1 MTSRRG
7 IARFRAATGAAG
19 IYWRECTLPHFKCAL
34 TCARRTAGSFCFR
47 SLLRASSGCDCG
59 VGASTE
65 CVRGQFD
72 TTNVTDLLWCS
83 GTSPPAERP
92 KAIKE
97 AVTSLAGTARS
108 MRFKF
113 PRSTRVLKP
122 GLYAKAGYC
131 GLRCITRYHTIPL
144 IRPPSSTSENHI
156 PNRTSRPK
164 FSSPHFKLAASASAA
179 AYMGI
184 RERVAF

>member
-144 IRPPSSTSENHI
+144 IRPPSSTSENHT
-156 PNRTSRPK
+156 PNRTSGPNFHHHISSYLALMMRLFLGGTTLGPK
-164 FSSPHFKLAASASAA
+164 
-179 AYMGI
+179 
-184 RERVAF
+184 

>member
-122 GLYAKAGYC
+122 GLYAKAGYA
-131 GLRCITRYHTIPL
+131 
-144 IRPPSSTSENHI
+144 RPALHNAVPHDHSDQRIDLDARESHSKPRE
-156 PNRTSRPK
+156 RPK
-164 FSSPHFKLAASASAA
+164 FSSPHFQV
-179 AYMGI
+179 I
-184 RERVAF
+184 WR